1 MIAGIYHMFSFM
13 TAVLQLRLVELWQKR
28 SRSHHP
34 KMLCTLTQG
43 GFSRIFLLSR
53 FAYHTLRR
61 NGPHLYRSAVLQ
73 GWKVLSNHGGL
84 VHSYLKQEEATN
96 SFFRFCKW
104 T

>member
-28 SRSHHP
+28 RRSHHP
-34 KMLCTLTQG
+34 KMLCTRKQA
-43 GFSRIFLLSR
+43 GFSLLSR

-61 NGPHLYRSAVLQ
+61 NRPHLYRSAVLQ
-73 GWKVLSNHGGL
+73 GWKVLSNLGGL
-84 VHSYLKQEEATN
+84 VQASYLKQEEATN

-104 T
+104 TV